1 MNSIRKFIFL
11 ILFVGLPRINFGCTI
26 FTSSSENA
34 VFAGNNEDMCTAN
47 TLIHLIPSSEE
58 NYGRILWGFKG
69 DENYQGGMNQYG
81 LFFDGAGTPPV
92 EMTDWN
98 MPEFEN
104 RYIFEV
110 VLEKCKTVQEA
121 IDFVSQYSLP
131 YLKFCHVLVADASGD
146 AVIFEWGNNKLNCLR
161 KGSKNFLIATN
172 FNISESGD
180 PAKECQRYSTVH
192 RMLNQVEPSVELF
205 RNILSL
211 THVEGKF
218 PTVYSNVCDLKSQK
232 VYLYNFHNYSFCKE
246 IDLNEELLKGDRQIM
261 IRSFFPVSTS
271 ELMFRM
277 MNDCIDDFENV
288 PTSKITFKINLEK
301 PFEQEILYIK
311 GSAKELGDWDEPGIE
326 LDGINNSTFEK
337 TISFKEGKMFDF
349 SISTQNDRYLLF
361 DSNNKLIRETTFEV
375 KADTTVNLIISDW
388 KLKE

>member
-1 MNSIRKFIFL
+1 MNTIKKLTFL
-11 ILFVGLPRINFGCTI
+11 ILIYGVPGLIFGCTI
-26 FTSSSENA
+26 FTSSSEND
-34 VFAGNNEDMCTAN
+34 VFAGNNEDMCTTN

-58 NYGRILWGFKG
+58 NYGRILWGFIG

-92 EMTDWN
+92 EMTGWD
-98 MPEFEN
+98 MPKFEN
-104 RYIFEV
+104 RYIFEA

-121 IDFVSQYSLP
+121 INFISQYSLP

-146 AVIFEWGNNKLNCLR
+146 AVIFEWGNNKLNFIR
-161 KGSKNFLIATN
+161 KGDKNFLIATN
-172 FNISESGD
+172 FNITESD
-180 PAKECQRYSTVH
+180 NPEKECQRYSTVQS
-192 RMLNQVEPSVELF
+192 MLNQAEPTIELY

-218 PTVYSNVCDLKSQK
+218 PTVYSNVCDLKNQK

-246 IDLNEELLKGDRQIM
+246 IDLNEELLKGEKQFM
-261 IRSFFPVSTS
+261 MRSLFPESTS

-288 PTSKITFKINLEK
+288 PTSLITFKINLKK
-301 PFEQEILYIK
+301 PFEEEKLFIN

-326 LDGINNSTFEK
+326 LERINNNTFEK
-337 TISFKEGKMFDF
+337 TIPFKEGKMFDF
-349 SISTQNDRYLLF
+349 SISALNDKYYF
-361 DSNNKLIRETTFEV
+361 GPAEKLKT
-375 KADTTVNLIISDW
+375 LIIVIWSCS
-388 KLKE
+388 